1 MREFIYDAVADIRD
15 AGDLKIRA
23 PYGPR
28 APVWPLSTAALGR
41 AAKREPHRPR
51 RRKPKAKRK
60 R

>member
-1 MREFIYDAVADIRD
+1 MKEFIYDAVADIRE

-41 AAKREPHRPR
+41 AAKREPHRQR
-51 RRKPKAKRK
+51 RKAKRK
-60 R
+60 RKPG